1 MDATTATSFD
11 DLPLVMTVQE
21 AASVLR
27 LKRSTAYELVRQG
40 ALPSFKIGRHIR
52 VSRAELEKLIA
63 GKTAGRGE

>member
-1 MDATTATSFD
+1 MNTTNFN

-21 AASVLR
+21 AARVLR

-40 ALPSFKIGRHIR
+40 VIPSFKIGRHIR
-52 VSRAELEKLIA
+52 VSRAEIEKLIA